1 VWGENGAAV
10 VEKGKG
16 KMFHKSKANFVIDT
30 LMFLCGISIVGIG
43 FLMKYSLIPG
53 KDRLVKYGRNVDLLL
68 FKLDRHEW
76 GTIHLVIGFIFLGL
90 LVLHIILHWKMIVNM
105 YHRLIGSRIARRRIT
120 SIFMIVCVIW
130 LIFSLMVKPE
140 VIELRREEGRH
151 EAGLAYVEETRS
163 SIEVKGYMMLI
174 DVAEKYNVPIDDLKK
189 HIGIPQST
197 SSKAKLGQ
205 LRQRYD
211 FRMSDVEK
219 IISEYR
225 KSRSE

>member
-1 VWGENGAAV
+1 MWGEDGAAE
-10 VEKGKG
+10 VEEGKG
-16 KMFHKSKANFVIDT
+16 KMFHKSKVKFVIDT

-43 FLMKYSLIPG
+43 FLMKFTLIPG
-53 KDRLVKYGRNVDLLL
+53 KDRLIKYGRNVDLLL
-68 FKLDRHEW
+68 FKMDRHEW

-90 LVLHIILHWKMIVNM
+90 LVLHIILNWKMIVNM
-105 YHRLIGSRIARRRIT
+105 YHRLIGSRIARRIII

-130 LIFSLMVKPE
+130 LIFSLIVKPE
-140 VIELRREEGRH
+140 VIELGRGEGRH
-151 EAGLAYVEETRS
+151 KAGLAYVEETRS

-174 DVAEKYNVPIDDLKK
+174 DAAEKYNVPIDYLKK

-205 LRQRYD
+205 LRRRYG

-219 IISEYR
+219 IISEYH
-225 KSRSE
+225 KSCSE

>member
-1 VWGENGAAV
+1 
-10 VEKGKG
+10 
-16 KMFHKSKANFVIDT
+16 MFHKSKVNFVIDT

-43 FLMKYSLIPG
+43 LLMRFALIPG
-53 KDRLVKYGRNVDLLL
+53 KDRLAIYGRDVDLLS
-68 FKLDRHEW
+68 FKMDRHEW

-90 LVLHIILHWKMIVNM
+90 LLLHIILHWKMIVNM
-105 YHRLIGSRIARRRIT
+105 YQRLIGSRIARKIIT
-120 SIFMIVCVIW
+120 SIFMISCVIW
-130 LIFSLMVKPE
+130 LTFSLMVKPE
-140 VIELRREEGRH
+140 VIELERGEGRH
-151 EAGLAYVEETRS
+151 VAGLDYIEETGS

-205 LRQRYD
+205 LRQRYG
-211 FRMSDVEK
+211 FRMSDFEK